1 MSEHEVRA
9 NQMRSAVLA
18 APRRS
23 LIGERE
29 AN

>member
-9 NQMRSAVLA
+9 NQMRNALLA

-29 AN
+29 AS

>member
-1 MSEHEVRA
+1 MSELEVRA
-9 NQMRSAVLA
+9 NQMRSALLA

>member
-9 NQMRSAVLA
+9 NQMRSAMLA